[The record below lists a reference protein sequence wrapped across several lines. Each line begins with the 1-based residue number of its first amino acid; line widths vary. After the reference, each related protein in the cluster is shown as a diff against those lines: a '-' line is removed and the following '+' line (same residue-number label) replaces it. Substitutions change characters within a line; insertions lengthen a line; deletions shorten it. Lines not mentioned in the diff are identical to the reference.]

1 MTFKT
6 MYFQTRQ
13 QALDYFN
20 RVAMLSMAILAKDN
34 GNNGYFVHHSFI
46 FDNPE
51 EERFFRTAW
60 NWDMTLELCSE

>member
-13 QALDYFN
+13 LALDYFN
-20 RVAMLSMAILAKDN
+20 KVARLNMAILAKDN
-34 GNNGYFVHHSFI
+34 VSNGYFVHHNFI
-46 FDNPE
+46 FENPE
-51 EERFFRTAW
+51 DEQFFRTAW

>member
-20 RVAMLSMAILAKDN
+20 KVARLNIAILAKDN
-34 GNNGYFVHHSFI
+34 VNNGYFVA
-46 FDNPE
+46 NPE
-51 EERFFRTAW
+51 DYRFFRTAW
-60 NWDMTLELCSE
+60 EWDMSLELCSE